1 MWSRKRRWHSLD
13 KQKLIKVCVHPWHC
27 VIHCVCSAVDEWNT
41 EGMWIGCLRCLSD
54 CQVCQDEWGVC
65 LREAPVLVS
74 AELSGAWSTF
84 ICSALTDRKEESS
97 KEQWDHDLQPSW
109 NEIKEGNISVFFL
122 FLCFGVRVKYVIIF
136 LFSFSFS
143 LLQWLATSTCQL
155 FYCFQWSSALVSFG
169 RSLLVWFSQNVSIC
183 TVRCFYPLYL
193 KPCYVYI

>member
-13 KQKLIKVCVHPWHC
+13 KQKLIKSVCASLTLC
-27 VIHCVCSAVDEWNT
+27 DT
-41 EGMWIGCLRCLSD
+41 LCLQCWWWVEYRRHVNRLFAS
-54 CQVCQDEWGVC
+54 QVCQDEWGVC

-84 ICSALTDRKEESS
+84 ICSALTDRKEERS

-109 NEIKEGNISVFFL
+109 NEIKEGNISVFQFL
-122 FLCFGVRVKYVIIF
+122 FLCFGVTVKYVIIF

-183 TVRCFYPLYL
+183 TVRRFYPLYL
-193 KPCYVYI
+193 KPCYVCI